1 MNIVASTE
9 REVIALLEELHT
21 LRQAIRET
29 QARERAITEAV
40 KAYMEQRGLEV
51 LEDGEKGYVA
61 RLQVRRGSPTYDV
74 RSMPDALVLRLKE
87 LAALSVD
94 AKVVRALHDKVAEV
108 LDLRPYAIPGP
119 ETAVLL
125 VERKEE

>member
-74 RSMPDALVLRLKE
+74 RSMPDGLVLRLKGLGA
-87 LAALSVD
+87 LAVD
-94 AKVVRALHDKVAEV
+94 AKVIKALDGKAAEA
-108 LDLRPYAIPGP
+108 LDVRPYAIPGP
-119 ETAVLL
+119 ETVALV
-125 VERKEE
+125 VERRGV